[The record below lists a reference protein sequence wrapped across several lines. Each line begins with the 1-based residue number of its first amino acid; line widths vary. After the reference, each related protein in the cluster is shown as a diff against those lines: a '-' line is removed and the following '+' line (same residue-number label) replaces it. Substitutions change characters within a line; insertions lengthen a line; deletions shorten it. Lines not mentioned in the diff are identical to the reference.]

1 MAKLSFAPV
10 ERKKLEVN
18 GEIYE
23 VLVTEVE
30 IAEMVG
36 EFETAMQRAGK
47 KWMNKKLEAKPGE
60 IKEACEFLKMPAM
73 AIDRMLGEGAL
84 GKIMGAASVPFNK
97 TVEIF
102 ETVST
107 AIIGIYEADLKKLYE

>member
-1 MAKLSFAPV
+1 MASLTFAPV
-10 ERKKLEVN
+10 KRKTLEIN
-18 GEIYE
+18 GEVYE

-36 EFETAMQRAGK
+36 EFETSMQRVGK
-47 KWMNKKLEAKPGE
+47 KWLDKKLEAKPGE
-60 IKEACEFLKMPAM
+60 LKEACGFLKIPAV

-84 GKIMGAASVPFNK
+84 AKIMGTASVPFAK

-102 ETVST
+102 ENVST
-107 AIIGIYEADLKKLYE
+107 AIIGIYEADYNKMYE

>member
-1 MAKLSFAPV
+1 MTKLSFAPV

-30 IAEMVG
+30 IVEMVG
-36 EFETAMQRAGK
+36 EFETTMQRTGK
-47 KWMNKKLEAKPGE
+47 KWMNKKLETKPGE
-60 IKEACEFLKMPAM
+60 IKDACEFLKMPTM

-84 GKIMGAASVPFNK
+84 RKIMGTTSVPFAK
-97 TVEIF
+97 ATEIF
-102 ETVST
+102 ENVST
-107 AIIGIYEADLKKLYE
+107 AIIGIYEADYKKLYE